1 MIIKDIIIKP
11 VSKDNKG
18 TQIVIFFPN
27 GYGASVIKT
36 PFTYGGDEGLF
47 EIAVIKGNRDG
58 WELCY
63 DTPITNDV
71 LGYLNS
77 DDINKYLEQIE
88 KL

>member
-11 VSKDNKG
+11 IGKDNKG

-27 GYGASVIKT
+27 DYGASIIKS
-36 PFTYGGDEGLF
+36 PLSYGGDEGLF
-47 EIAVIKGNRDG
+47 EIAVIKGNRDN

-71 LGYLNS
+71 LGYLDS
-77 DDINKYLEQIE
+77 KDINKYLEQIE